1 MIRVQDVFPACVL
14 DYQRRRRPVAPLQLQ
29 HGEFVSAANAGSMQ
43 LSVTHGEG
51 FGAVIPN

>member
-1 MIRVQDVFPACVL
+1 VFPACVL
-14 DYQRRRRPVAPLQLQ
+14 DYKRRRRPVAPLQLQ